1 MKFGVIIFPGSNCDY
16 DAYQMVKSVIKQE
29 VEYLWHQEKDLK
41 NCDCVVLPGGFSYG
55 DYLRTGAIARFSPI
69 MKKVY
74 EFARNGG
81 LVIGICNGFQIL
93 LEAGLLPGAMLRNIS
108 LRFVC
113 KYIYIRVEENSTPF
127 TNRCQQNQVL
137 KIPVAHTDGNYY
149 ISEKG
154 LKELKDNNQIVF
166 RYCDPE
172 GNLDPNYNPNGALD
186 NIAGI
191 CNREKNVLGMMPH
204 PERCGEK
211 ILGSEDGRYIF
222 ESLVNFIKERT
233 N

>member
-29 VEYLWHQEKDLK
+29 VEYLWHQEKDLR
-41 NCDCVVLPGGFSYG
+41 NCDCVILPGGFSYG
-55 DYLRTGAIARFSPI
+55 DYLRTGSIARFAPI
-69 MKKVY
+69 MKEVY

-93 LEAGLLPGAMLRNIS
+93 LEAGLLPGAMLRNTS

-113 KYIYIRVEENSTPF
+113 KYIYIRTEEINTPF
-127 TNRCQQNQVL
+127 TNTCGKNQVL

-149 ISEKG
+149 ISKKG
-154 LKELKDNNQIVF
+154 LGELKDNGQIVF
-166 RYCDPE
+166 RYSDPE
-172 GNLDPNYNPNGALD
+172 GNLNPDYNPNGALD

-191 CNREKNVLGMMPH
+191 CNLKRNVLGMMPH

-222 ESLVNFIKERT
+222 ESIVNFIKERT